1 LFKERGRIGCV
12 LGIVTGQPNLKGEA
26 AVNIGIIGSGNV
38 GKALG
43 QNWVKHG
50 HKVLFS
56 FSRDPQKLG
65 QLARSLGPG
74 ASVGTP
80 ADAAKFGEVVVLATP
95 WPVAQEAL
103 RAAGSLD
110 GKILADCTNPLKADL
125 SGLALGHT
133 TSAAEEISRWAPGA
147 RVVKA
152 FNTTGAENM
161 GNPQFGSA
169 RASMFVC
176 ADDAAAKSVVG
187 RLATDAGFEVV
198 DAGRLASAR
207 LLEPLAMLW
216 IHLAY
221 AQGLGTGFAFTLL
234 RR

>member
-1 LFKERGRIGCV
+1 LAD
-12 LGIVTGQPNLKGEA
+12 QPHANEEG
-26 AVNIGIIGSGNV
+26 AVNIGIVGAGNV
-38 GKALG
+38 GKALRR
-43 QNWVKHG
+43 NWLARG
-50 HKVLFS
+50 HKVS
-56 FSRDPQKLG
+56 FSYSRDLEKLG
-65 QLARSLGPG
+65 SFARSLGPN

-80 ADAAKFGEVVVLATP
+80 AEAAAFGEVVLFSPP

-103 RAAGSLD
+103 RAAGPLQ
-110 GKILADCTNPLKADL
+110 GKILIDCTNPLKPDL
-125 SGLALGHT
+125 SGLAVGHT
-133 TSAAEEISRWAPGA
+133 TSAAEEIARWAAGA

-161 GNPQFGSA
+161 ANPQFGPE

-176 ADDAAAKSVVG
+176 GDDASAKGVVAG
-187 RLATDAGFEVV
+187 LATDAGFEVV

-207 LLEPLAMLW
+207 LLEPLAVLW

-221 AQGLGTGFAFTLL
+221 AQGLGTGFAFNLL

>member
-1 LFKERGRIGCV
+1 M
-12 LGIVTGQPNLKGEA
+12 
-26 AVNIGIIGSGNV
+26 NIGIIGSGNV

-43 QNWVKHG
+43 QIWLKHG

-56 FSRDPQKLG
+56 FSRDPKKLEQFAG
-65 QLARSLGPG
+65 ALGSG

-80 ADAAKFGEVVVLATP
+80 AEAARFGEVVVLATP

-103 RAAGSLD
+103 RAAGSLG
-110 GKILADCTNPLKADL
+110 GKVLIDCTNPLKADL
-125 SGLALGHT
+125 SGLAVGHT

-152 FNTTGAENM
+152 FNTTGADNM
-161 GNPQFGSA
+161 GRPQFGAA
-169 RASMFVC
+169 RASMFIC
-176 ADDAAAKSVVG
+176 GDDAAAKTVVAG
-187 RLATDAGFEVV
+187 LAADAGFEVV
-198 DAGRLASAR
+198 DAGRLDSAR

-216 IHLAY
+216 IHLAF

>member
-1 LFKERGRIGCV
+1 M
-12 LGIVTGQPNLKGEA
+12 T
-26 AVNIGIIGSGNV
+26 IGIIGSGNV

-56 FSRDPQKLG
+56 YSRNLEKLG
-65 QLARSLGPG
+65 SYARSLGSG
-74 ASVGTP
+74 TSVGTP
-80 ADAAKFGEVVVLATP
+80 AEAAKFGEVVVLATP
-95 WPVAQEAL
+95 WPVVHEAL
-103 RAAGSLD
+103 RAAGPLD
-110 GKILADCTNPLKADL
+110 GKILIDCTNPLKADL
-125 SGLALGHT
+125 SGLAIGHT

-152 FNTTGAENM
+152 FNTTGAETM
-161 GNPQFGSA
+161 SHPQFGSA
-169 RASMFVC
+169 RASMFIC
-176 ADDAAAKSVVG
+176 GEDAAAKTVVAG
-187 RLATDAGFEVV
+187 LAADAGFEVV

-221 AQGLGTGFAFTLL
+221 AQGQGTGFAFTLL